1 MFKRPLQ
8 LLDSMIQI
16 IKLPVAHLQFDR
28 RHNPGNVVAAYKN
41 HTRPHPRYKLI
52 RHKSIGVALVDLR
65 HFRDRQEYVEQFKV
79 KGQATYH
86 AKRASARGYVVR
98 PIDMN
103 DHIDAIHH
111 INTSLTSRQGRPM
124 SDSYLTKQNHFESL
138 SNYQYHGVLNK
149 DGTLV
154 AYCSIAIYGNFA
166 AFSQCLGLRNN
177 DGCMQLML
185 AEVICQCIDV
195 GKVDF
200 VMYDTWFGAQPGLRH
215 FKASFGFQPYR
226 AVYTLI

>member
-1 MFKRPLQ
+1 MFSRPLEF
-8 LLDSMIQI
+8 LDSMTQI

-28 RHNPGNVVAAYKN
+28 RHNPGEVVSTYNNYTK
-41 HTRPHPRYKLI
+41 PHPRYRVI
-52 RHKSIGVALVDLR
+52 RNKSIGVALVDLR
-65 HFRDRQEYVEQFKV
+65 RYRDRQEYVEQFKG
-79 KGQATYH
+79 KGQATFH

-98 PIDMN
+98 LIDMN

-111 INTSLTSRQGRPM
+111 INTSLASRQGRPM
-124 SDSYLTKQNHFESL
+124 PDSYLIKQCHFESI

-166 AFSQCLGLRNN
+166 AFSQCLGHRNN

-185 AEVICQCIDV
+185 AEVICQLIDV
-195 GKVDF
+195 SNINF
-200 VMYDTWFGAQPGLRH
+200 VMYDTWFGGQPGLRQ